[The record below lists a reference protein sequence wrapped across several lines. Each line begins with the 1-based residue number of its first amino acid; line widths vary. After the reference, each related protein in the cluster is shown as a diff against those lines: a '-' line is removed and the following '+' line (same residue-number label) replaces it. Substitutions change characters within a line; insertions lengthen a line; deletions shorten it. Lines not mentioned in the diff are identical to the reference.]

1 MFNSRVILIIC
12 WFFHLKGTTIKPLV
26 KLIGVKLERPHKQT
40 MNEVIHLTVSRIN
53 WIITIY
59 VLHHQ
64 TIDHIVSGVE
74 EITGNVGFNSVTVS
88 ESYLLL
94 IMLHFVRS
102 TYTILTRNT

>member
-40 MNEVIHLTVSRIN
+40 MNEVIHLT
-53 WIITIY
+53 
-59 VLHHQ
+59 